1 MTGINIGDVG
11 TATSTAAAATI
22 NHTEGL
28 ITTEAL
34 TTASGSDYTFTLTN
48 NAVYANSIV
57 LWAPYLADATK
68 HGLPVV
74 RSVANTAGQSVVVV
88 RNQDGTNAFNSVLTL
103 AFVVL

>member
-1 MTGINIGDVG
+1 MVSVNPGDVG

-22 NHTEGL
+22 NHSEG
-28 ITTEAL
+28 IVTTEAL

-48 NAVYANSIV
+48 NCILASSVV
-57 LWAPYLADATK
+57 LVQAYLADATK

-74 RSVANTAGQSVVVV
+74 RCITNTLGQSVILV
-88 RNQDGTNAFNSVLTL
+88 RNQDGTNAFNSVLTI